1 VRRQHLIRVDSS
13 YIFRSVVKVP
23 PAYAGQRTHRH
34 DASLTGAPESR
45 SGPPVSHPRKDSV
58 YKAQNRPAYHRAHR
72 T

>member
-34 DASLTGAPESR
+34 DVSLTGAPESS
-45 SGPPVSHPRKDSV
+45 SGPLSSDR
-58 YKAQNRPAYHRAHR
+58 
-72 T
+72 